1 MKYFNWKHGTKVTVG
16 RSWGAKIISTT
27 IECFA
32 TFVCV
37 YIRMWWMC
45 DRKRIIYLLFAAP
58 LMLVQKKRRHN
69 DYRYS
74 IFFSLLF
81 FSLPLA
87 PPFARNIIK
96 PIPLGYFI
104 CVSFSFLYPHHR
116 HTYIHAI
123 FHTENPFECMTF
135 FSFYVLNCSSLMVN
149 VWIETTLRSIRN
161 RISKLNTHPSF

>member
-58 LMLVQKKRRHN
+58 LMLVQKKRDDTTTTDIR
-69 DYRYS
+69 
-74 IFFSLLF
+74 FFSLIFLVAISTTLCTQHNQAHSIGIFCVCF
-81 FSLPLA
+81 FLLSLSASSTHTHTCDPSYWKSI
-87 PPFARNIIK
+87 RMYDI
-96 PIPLGYFI
+96 
-104 CVSFSFLYPHHR
+104 FSV
-116 HTYIHAI
+116 
-123 FHTENPFECMTF
+123 
-135 FSFYVLNCSSLMVN
+135 YVLNCSSLMVN

>member
-1 MKYFNWKHGTKVTVG
+1 MRYFNWKHGTKVTVG

-58 LMLVQKKRRHN
+58 LMLVQKKETTQRLQ
-69 DYRYS
+69 
-74 IFFSLLF
+74 IFDFFLSF

-96 PIPLGYFI
+96 PIPLGFFM

-116 HTYIHAI
+116 HTHIHAI
-123 FHTENPFECMTF
+123 LHTENPFECMTF
-135 FSFYVLNCSSLMVN
+135 FLFMC
-149 VWIETTLRSIRN
+149 
-161 RISKLNTHPSF
+161 